1 MSLNLSSSHF
11 VTNEREREREASI
24 TELYDALRRGFCVRR
39 VIGYYRLLPLWL
51 YSARTCAGLSPLP
64 LLLFL
69 LLCLPTVPTFFS
81 LQRSNNLS
89 RVNFSSSSSSSTSS
103 EVSTMDERR
112 EEEKKKKK
120 KKPLPANS
128 ATNCVCSRAQDFFFL
143 SRTATLYG
151 VAGVQRRGRASS
163 SFLSSPPRL
172 ILVPSISNTRVFCS
186 TNSS

>member
-1 MSLNLSSSHF
+1 M
-11 VTNEREREREASI
+11 
-24 TELYDALRRGFCVRR
+24 
-39 VIGYYRLLPLWL
+39 IGYYRLLPLWL

-89 RVNFSSSSSSSTSS
+89 RVNFSSSSSS

-112 EEEKKKKK
+112 EEKKKK

>member
-1 MSLNLSSSHF
+1 M
-11 VTNEREREREASI
+11 
-24 TELYDALRRGFCVRR
+24 
-39 VIGYYRLLPLWL
+39 IGYYRLLPLWL

-64 LLLFL
+64 LLLLLL
-69 LLCLPTVPTFFS
+69 LLCLPTTFFS

-89 RVNFSSSSSSSTSS
+89 RVNFSSSSSS

-112 EEEKKKKK
+112 EEKKKK